1 MGNAAGGVAPMIMP
15 VLTGVIFIKM
25 GYHPIAGLVISYAA
39 VEVGY
44 GANLLIGLD
53 DALAF
58 SFTQSAL

>member
-1 MGNAAGGVAPMIMP
+1 MIMP
-15 VLTGVIFIKM
+15 VLTAVIFIKM

-39 VEVGY
+39 VEDGY